1 MKPKGQTGMSTET
14 RYKRFIVATLARI
27 AVVFVALVVTAAA
40 CRRELAA
47 FESPNISE
55 VLPMHATHLTPTVRS
70 HTKQRVIGRRVNLKA
85 RTKKLDSGVVVI
97 MLQKS
102 DNVLYGPAFTESTKP
117 QND

>member
-1 MKPKGQTGMSTET
+1 MLQSNSQIRMNMAT

-40 CRRELAA
+40 CRSELAA
-47 FESPNISE
+47 FESKFINE
-55 VLPMHATHLTPTVRS
+55 DLPMQTTTHLTPTVRS
-70 HTKQRVIGRRVNLKA
+70 HSKQRVIGRRVNLKA

-102 DNVLYGPAFTESTKP
+102 DNILY
-117 QND
+117 

>member
-1 MKPKGQTGMSTET
+1 MSTET
-14 RYKRFIVATLARI
+14 RYKRFIVAALARI

-40 CRRELAA
+40 CRSELAA
-47 FESPNISE
+47 FESPFITGE
-55 VLPMHATHLTPTVRS
+55 LPMPTTHLTPTVRS
-70 HTKQRVIGRRVNLKA
+70 HSKQRVIGRRVNLKA

-102 DNVLYGPAFTESTKP
+102 DNILYGPAFTESGKR

>member
-1 MKPKGQTGMSTET
+1 MSSSTSF
-14 RYKRFIVATLARI
+14 KRFIVATLARI

-40 CRRELAA
+40 CRSELAA
-47 FESPNISE
+47 FESPYIRE
-55 VLPMHATHLTPTVRS
+55 ELPMQATHLTPTVRS
-70 HTKQRVIGRRVNLKA
+70 HSKQRVIGRRVNLKA

-102 DNVLYGPAFTESTKP
+102 DNILYGPAFTESSKT